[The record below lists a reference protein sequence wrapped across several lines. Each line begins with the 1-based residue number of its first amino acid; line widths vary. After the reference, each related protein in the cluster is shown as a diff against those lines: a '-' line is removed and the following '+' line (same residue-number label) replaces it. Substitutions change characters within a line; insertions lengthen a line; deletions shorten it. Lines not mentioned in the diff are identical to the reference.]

1 MLRTINCRSFSGEVI
16 RLGIY
21 SVKVA
26 LLYVSKGLSRT
37 SVKPFLVLNVATKW
51 PFCSLLVP
59 TRKLRKPGTLLR
71 SEVILLRNWEVDFFK
86 GVKDSRGTH
95 AMQRV
100 FSIWIEA
107 ANASSSRSDWVVRVV
122 EASLFGK
129 TAEGSTSILVTSG
142 AAISGRLPLSVEEM
156 IRSSGT
162 DSAVF

>member
-1 MLRTINCRSFSGEVI
+1 MSCRSFSGEVI

-26 LLYVSKGLSRT
+26 LLYFSKGLSKT
-37 SVKPFLVLNVATKW
+37 SVKPSLVLNVATKW

-71 SEVILLRNWEVDFFK
+71 SEVISLRNWEVDFFK

-95 AMQRV
+95 AIQWV

-107 ANASSSRSDWVVRVV
+107 SKAASSRSDWIVRVV
-122 EASLFGK
+122 EA
-129 TAEGSTSILVTSG
+129 
-142 AAISGRLPLSVEEM
+142 
-156 IRSSGT
+156 
-162 DSAVF
+162 D